1 MGTTV
6 PPMFTRSWGNEES
19 THDMEQ
25 HFKSSRGSVSHA
37 EGWCTVYKVNVYPEN
52 DDVRFADNFIND
64 IRNIDKSET
73 LSEKN
78 AAMERFIE
86 HFGTHYATET
96 SMGVGIQFESRFAED
111 ETSEHTVEERNK
123 CTRKNGLKFFGVQL
137 ENDQTECS
145 GSLSET
151 THGSVGSVSR
161 FSSRTIGTF
170 PVDDPGKWGTIVNA
184 NFADGKPDPSPIQRK
199 FDLIINLF
207 SDPP

>member
-86 HFGTHYATET
+86 HFGTHYATKT
-96 SMGVGIQFESRFAED
+96 GGW
-111 ETSEHTVEERNK
+111 N
-123 CTRKNGLKFFGVQL
+123 
-137 ENDQTECS
+137 
-145 GSLSET
+145 
-151 THGSVGSVSR
+151 
-161 FSSRTIGTF
+161 TI
-170 PVDDPGKWGTIVNA
+170 
-184 NFADGKPDPSPIQRK
+184 
-199 FDLIINLF
+199 
-207 SDPP
+207 